1 MSEIA
6 VSALPEQ
13 FRRVAVRAREANTR
27 GNHELVAELTSTI
40 LAEFPGCL
48 AVRKLQ
54 YEALFAH
61 GSDGRSVGQRAK
73 GILAGIRLR
82 LSYRKSA
89 ATGTSLQQADA
100 MLAANPWSREGWRRL
115 ATVAAGA
122 ALRETAV
129 FAWEALVKLAPEDRD
144 AGLGLVR
151 AWLDLDRY
159 DEAFTAVEALLRRQ
173 PEDGEALALLR
184 RASIDQTVA
193 KGKWD
198 SGGSFREK
206 LRD

>member
-1 MSEIA
+1 MRCS
-6 VSALPEQ
+6 Q
-13 FRRVAVRAREANTR
+13 R
-27 GNHELVAELTSTI
+27 I
-40 LAEFPGCL
+40 LG
-48 AVRKLQ
+48 VGK
-54 YEALFAH
+54 
-61 GSDGRSVGQRAK
+61 DGG
-73 GILAGIRLR
+73 
-82 LSYRKSA
+82 
-89 ATGTSLQQADA
+89 D
-100 MLAANPWSREGWRRL
+100 WRRSL
-115 ATVAAGA
+115 RGA

-184 RASIDQTVA
+184 RASFDQTVA